1 MRGVAHCEASELEPP
16 PKFGM
21 QLNTQLIRAIAKK
34 DGAFIVILDT
44 DKVFSED
51 ELQQIQTHT
60 QGGK

>member
-1 MRGVAHCEASELEPP
+1 
-16 PKFGM
+16 M